1 MKMAIWHA
9 LAAALPIKIV
19 AADSAIAH
27 RAARLSSATRQAGLS
42 LGDCFCLATAQ
53 HLGAAAMTADRAWS
67 RLRLGIPVTVIR

>member
-9 LAAALPIKIV
+9 LVAALPIKIV